1 VRRLVSPGRLA
12 VAGALLLAV
21 VLGGFLVTPTG
32 DTYIF
37 LPNEARPIEPLVT
50 IAGKKPPPDDGGGF
64 YLVDVLVRKATR
76 IESYFPSIRS
86 GATLVPAEA
95 LNPTGL
101 SEAARRRG
109 NLREMSRSQRIAAA
123 VALRE
128 LGYDVTLKSR
138 GAFVSQIF
146 SDAPAAG
153 KLRPA
158 DVIVSIDGGD
168 VRTPAD
174 LRRLIGKHEPGD
186 VVTVGVQRGGQ
197 TLELKIGT
205 IADRR
210 SGNRPVIGVLVEQ
223 EASIRLP
230 LRVKIDSGDIGG
242 PSAGLAFALTLLEE
256 LGRDVDHGRKI
267 AVTGE
272 IELDGDVAPVG
283 GIRQKVIGARDS
295 GVDLF
300 VVPAGENAEE
310 ARRYADG
317 LRVVPVR
324 NFQQALRALSTQP

>member
-1 VRRLVSPGRLA
+1 MRRLLSPTRLLLGAALVLA
-12 VAGALLLAV
+12 VGI
-21 VLGGFLVTPTG
+21 GGFLVTPSDG
-32 DTYIF
+32 TYIF
-37 LPNEARPIEPLVT
+37 LPNKARPVEPLVT
-50 IAGKKPPPDDGGGF
+50 IKGRKPPAADGGGF

-76 IESYFPSIRS
+76 IESYFPSIRD

-101 SEAARRRG
+101 SESARRRG

-128 LGYDVTLKSR
+128 LGFEVVARPR
-138 GAFVSQIF
+138 GAFVSQLF
-146 SDAPAAG
+146 ADAPAAR
-153 KLRPA
+153 KLRPS
-158 DVIVSIDGGD
+158 DVIVSVDGEP

-174 LRRLIGKHEPGD
+174 LRRLIGKHRPGD
-186 VVTVGVQRGGQ
+186 AVTVGVERGTQRLS
-197 TLELKIGT
+197 LEIGT
-205 IADRR
+205 IPDRR

-223 EASIRLP
+223 EADIRLP
-230 LRVKIDSGDIGG
+230 LQVEIDAGDIGG
-242 PSAGLAFALTLLEE
+242 PSAGLVFALTLMEE
-256 LGRDVDHGRKI
+256 LGRDVDHGQKI

-283 GIRQKVIGARDS
+283 GIRQKVIGARESD
-295 GVDLF
+295 VDVF
-300 VVPAGENAEE
+300 VSPAGENAEE

-324 NFQQALRALSTQP
+324 NFQQALRALQTTS